1 MSELDMEARAFLQ
14 EFQDQPEE
22 VRRIFVYVMCQTM
35 VVTGMLRFVGAFR
48 NPSIGVTLLFK
59 NPDTGEVFEIVKPEM
74 TTEDERAVSAHITE
88 LLQENARAA

>member
-1 MSELDMEARAFLQ
+1 MSELDAEARAFLQ

-35 VVTGMLRFVGAFR
+35 VVTGMLRFVGAFKD
-48 NPSIGVTLLFK
+48 PVIGMTLLYK
-59 NPDTGEVFEIVKPEM
+59 NPDSGEVFEIVKPDM
-74 TTEDERAVSAHITE
+74 TNEDEQAVRAHITE